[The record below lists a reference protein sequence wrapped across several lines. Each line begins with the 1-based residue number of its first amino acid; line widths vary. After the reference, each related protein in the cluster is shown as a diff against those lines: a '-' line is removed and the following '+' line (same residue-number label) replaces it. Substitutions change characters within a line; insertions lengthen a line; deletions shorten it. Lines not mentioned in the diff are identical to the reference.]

1 MIFHRR
7 FLPLVTAGLS
17 MIAPFMVQTA
27 VCAADVQTIDS
38 SEVESPSAFA
48 ISVRLDQIQKSLLN
62 GDSVATPAPEPAV
75 EQKRDQDK
83 TTQPI
88 EVAPPSSL
96 TASPENQRT
105 PPPVLTPKP
114 SKQVADRLMQVK
126 AALELLKQEKTQS
139 AQTVNTPEQDHSI
152 GATGNYQTSSLALIG
167 QNYGQTY
174 PAIPS
179 TSNRKVMAYPLPFIA
194 PITSGFG
201 WRWGRLH
208 KGVDIGVA
216 TGTPV
221 GALFRGVV
229 VEAGNAGDGYGNKVV
244 LQHEDGSRT
253 LYAHLDRIFIQP
265 GQSVEASG
273 ILGLSGSTGN
283 STGPHLH
290 LEWQMPTQAGG
301 YQAFNF
307 LPYLQSAEL
316 SRKVSMGMG
325 GAQETVNERVYNAQ
339 ADTQTP
345 GQVIAIAPLPNT
357 GINQS
362 ASPPMQVVGMGGETE
377 QPADRRSLFRQIGA
391 ANPEFRKSAILK
403 SNEIRVAIA
412 QRSPAVRIGSSTPA
426 WIIDTQGI
434 PIDYI
439 PGGTA
444 FVTTPINNQI
454 QIGTE
459 KFPSRFFIQ
468 PINNGLISLNGN
480 WYRGRILVSLD
491 QGKLTIVNWLDL
503 ESYTASVVGAESI
516 PSWNSEALKAQAI
529 ASRSYAMNYRNRPAS
544 PLFDLG
550 NTESHQVYK
559 GVASEYNTTW
569 AATQATRGQVLID
582 LRSNTVMMTQYAAT
596 QEIVNS
602 AHGGYNSMSQTGAA
616 EMANQGFSYL
626 QILGRYYQN
635 AAIGVFRS
643 G

>member
-1 MIFHRR
+1 MNFHRR

-17 MIAPFMVQTA
+17 MIAPFMVQATIQAAEVPTA
-27 VCAADVQTIDS
+27 DPI
-38 SEVESPSAFA
+38 EIESPPTP
-48 ISVRLDQIQKSLLN
+48 IEVRLGQIQKNLLY
-62 GDSVATPAPEPAV
+62 GDSVAIPAPEPAV
-75 EQKRDQDK
+75 EQKRDQNK
-83 TTQPI
+83 TTQPLK
-88 EVAPPSSL
+88 VAPPSD
-96 TASPENQRT
+96 QRPT
-105 PPPVLTPKP
+105 LLTPKT
-114 SKQVADRLMQVK
+114 SKQVAERLIQVK
-126 AALELLKQEKTQS
+126 AALVISKPQQS
-139 AQTVNTPEQDHSI
+139 EATQTVNTPEQDHSI
-152 GATGNYQTSSLALIG
+152 GNPGNSQNFPITSIG
-167 QNYGQTY
+167 QNYLSLPTV
-174 PAIPS
+174 PS
-179 TSNRKVMAYPLPFIA
+179 RSGRVMAYPLPSIV

-208 KGVDIGVA
+208 RGIDLGVA

-221 GALFRGVV
+221 GAVLPGVV

-253 LYAHLDRIFIQP
+253 LYAHLDRIFVQP
-265 GQSVEASG
+265 GQSVEASS
-273 ILGLSGSTGN
+273 ILGLSGNTGN

-290 LEWQMPTQAGG
+290 LEWQVPTQAGG

-307 LPYLQSAEL
+307 LPTLQSAEL
-316 SRKVSMGMG
+316 ARKVSMGMG
-325 GAQETVNERVYNAQ
+325 DSKENINEAIYNADVQ
-339 ADTQTP
+339 P
-345 GQVIAIAPLPNT
+345 SGQVIAIPQSGSLTRIAPLPNT
-357 GINQS
+357 GINQV
-362 ASPPMQVVGMGGETE
+362 ASPAIPVVGMGGETE
-377 QPADRRSLFRQIGA
+377 RPAGRRSLFRQIGA

-412 QRSPAVRIGSSTPA
+412 QRSPAVRLGSSTPA

-468 PINNGLISLNGN
+468 PINNGLISLNGK

-491 QGKLTIVNWLDL
+491 RGKLTIVNWLDL

-516 PSWNSEALKAQAI
+516 PSWNAEALKAQAI

-582 LRSNTVMMTQYAAT
+582 LRSNTVMLTQYAAT

-626 QILGRYYQN
+626 QILGRYYHN

>member
-7 FLPLVTAGLS
+7 VLPLLSAGLS
-17 MIAPFMVQTA
+17 TIAPFMVQAT
-27 VCAADVQTIDS
+27 VCAADIQTSDIGSEIEEIESASAPTPID
-38 SEVESPSAFA
+38 
-48 ISVRLDQIQKSLLN
+48 VRLNQIEKDLLY
-62 GDSVATPAPEPAV
+62 GDSVANPAPEPAV
-75 EQKRDQDK
+75 QQQRDQDK
-83 TTQPI
+83 VIQPFKVTQP
-88 EVAPPSSL
+88 S
-96 TASPENQRT
+96 SPEKQQKPTRLT
-105 PPPVLTPKP
+105 LTVLTPKT
-114 SKQVADRLMQVK
+114 SKQVVDRLVRVQANLQPPRQQQSRPTQ
-126 AALELLKQEKTQS
+126 AAK
-139 AQTVNTPEQDHSI
+139 TPEQDRPVQI
-152 GATGNYQTSSLALIG
+152 GTLVNSQNSSLALPG
-167 QNYGQTY
+167 QNYPSL
-174 PAIPS
+174 PAI
-179 TSNRKVMAYPLPFIA
+179 RRVMAYPLPSIV

-208 KGVDIGVA
+208 RGIDLGVA

-221 GALFRGVV
+221 GAVLPGVV

-253 LYAHLDRIFIQP
+253 LYAHLDRIFAQT
-265 GQSVEASG
+265 GQSVEASS

-290 LEWQMPTQAGG
+290 LEWLMPTQAGG
-301 YQAFNF
+301 YQAINF
-307 LPYLQSAEL
+307 LPSLQSAEL
-316 SRKVSMGMG
+316 ARKVSMGFADSNG
-325 GAQETVNERVYNAQ
+325 NINETVYNTQ
-339 ADTQTP
+339 ADIQP
-345 GQVIAIAPLPNT
+345 SGQVIALAPLPT
-357 GINQS
+357 ARINQS
-362 ASPPMQVVGMGGETE
+362 ASPPILVGMGGETE

-412 QRSPAVRIGSSTPA
+412 QRSPAVRLGSSTPA
-426 WIIDTQGI
+426 WILDTQGI

-459 KFPSRFFIQ
+459 KFPGRFFIQ
-468 PINNGLISLNGN
+468 PINNGLISLNGK

-491 QGKLTIVNWLDL
+491 RGKLTIVNWLDL

-516 PSWNSEALKAQAI
+516 PSWNAEALKAQAI

-582 LRSNTVMMTQYAAT
+582 LRSNTVMMSQYAAT

-626 QILGRYYQN
+626 QILGRYYHN